1 MPTLER
7 NQERIRV
14 YIFVRSHMT
23 CSSIWVPF
31 LRPPDVG
38 NKRIVQGVSNG
49 NNGSKITGKDLKLLR
64 PWPWSHLFPQARL
77 IFFTT
82 FMIVATKITLFF
94 SYPK

>member
-38 NKRIVQGVSNG
+38 NKRIVQGVSNR
-49 NNGSKITGKDLKLLR
+49 NNGSKITGNDLKLLR

-77 IFFTT
+77 IF
-82 FMIVATKITLFF
+82 LPR
-94 SYPK
+94 S